1 LHIAAYGGQT
11 NSNAN
16 QQGHFVGSARALPCL
31 SSIENGEAIAGSIVS
46 SHGCNEIETLT
57 LQSIKDKEKRNL
69 AQTPKTKNHKQ

>member
-1 LHIAAYGGQT
+1 LLIAAHGGQT

-31 SSIENGEAIAGSIVS
+31 SSIKNGRAIAGSLVS

-57 LQSIKDKEKRNL
+57 LQLIKDKEKRQT
-69 AQTPKTKNHKQ
+69 AQMPKTKKP